1 MLLWIE
7 YSWYLA
13 AAAAMGIS
21 LMRAGSVSN
30 SESNTYPGVGLT
42 TQALALSI

>member
-13 AAAAMGIS
+13 VAAARGIS
-21 LMRAGSVSN
+21 LMRAGSVS
-30 SESNTYPGVGLT
+30 L
-42 TQALALSI
+42 